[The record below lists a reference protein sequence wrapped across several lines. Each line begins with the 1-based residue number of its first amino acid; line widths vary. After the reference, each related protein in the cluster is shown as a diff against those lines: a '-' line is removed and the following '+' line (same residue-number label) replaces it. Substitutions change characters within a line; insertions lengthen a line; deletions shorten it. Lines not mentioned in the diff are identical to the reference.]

1 MQPQQLQRLE
11 QGALELNAFMSV
23 RLAQQ
28 LFKATNHSS
37 KLFGSDVLVGQQ
49 LLVKIL
55 EHDSARQGFNLT
67 HRHDKDFI
75 RVIYYSRIVFEFE
88 RISII

>member
-1 MQPQQLQRLE
+1 
-11 QGALELNAFMSV
+11 V

-37 KLFGSDVLVGQQ
+37 KLYGSDIFIGQQ

-55 EHDSARQGFNLT
+55 EHDTHREGFNLT

-75 RVIYYSRIVFEFE
+75 RVNRITFLKILIFLFFFNIANFFPTISNQIY
-88 RISII
+88 

>member
-1 MQPQQLQRLE
+1 MKIQLQLQRLE

-75 RVIYYSRIVFEFE
+75 RVIYYIKK
-88 RISII
+88 IILLLLEY

>member
-1 MQPQQLQRLE
+1 MKIPQQLQRLE

-75 RVIYYSRIVFEFE
+75 RVIYYYYNITITYF
-88 RISII
+88 